1 MGPGKQAS
9 GCALTPAEVRARG
22 NLYSSYEQ
30 DAPVRGGE
38 SAQARRESVGCW
50 HLAVCQG
57 VRALCLRQRTV
68 RRCDSCPRVLGT
80 GAVTGTREAAAAQ
93 QGVGAGPPQGRRARP
108 SPRRAEGSPAR
119 GLRQVCLR
127 GDPAGKRQLPTT
139 VHDSGRCPAHTHE
152 GTEAGARI
160 SGRETAPDRT
170 RGGGEQVAGRP
181 GLGWAVKPRCSPH
194 AWQDMSAG
202 RGPGLLTG
210 LAQAY
215 SVGWWAGAWLHTV
228 GSSYIRCVHRPRTV
242 DRRTG

>member
-30 DAPVRGGE
+30 DAPVPGCE

-119 GLRQVCLR
+119 GLRQVRLR
-127 GDPAGKRQLPTT
+127 GDPEVSGSSRPRSTT
-139 VHDSGRCPAHTHE
+139 
-152 GTEAGARI
+152 AGA
-160 SGRETAPDRT
+160 APRT
-170 RGGGEQVAGRP
+170 HTRAQRQVPGSAAGRRLRT
-181 GLGWAVKPRCSPH
+181 GHGAVASR
-194 AWQDMSAG
+194 WRAG
-202 RGPGLLTG
+202 RG
-210 LAQAY
+210 
-215 SVGWWAGAWLHTV
+215 WAGL
-228 GSSYIRCVHRPRTV
+228 
-242 DRRTG
+242 